1 MKPISPNVLKLNVD
15 SNVYLVEKKII
26 IDTGP
31 ESYKETV
38 RKTIS
43 EVIDLT
49 KIEKVIFTHLH
60 YDHIGNFELFPN
72 AEFFAS
78 EEAISDFKEA
88 PVEAVLNS
96 ALVNKFNVKLNTLT
110 ELEGFKIIKT
120 PGHTKG
126 SICLLYEKDNVLF
139 SGDTLFFKDN
149 IGRLDLPTSVPEQ
162 MDDSLKKLK
171 DYKTLAPGHD
181 Y

>member
-1 MKPISPNVLKLNVD
+1 MKQISSNVLKLNVD
-15 SNVYLVEKKII
+15 SNIYLVEKRII

-31 ESYKETV
+31 EPYKETV
-38 RKTIS
+38 RKAIS
-43 EVIDLT
+43 EVVDLT

-60 YDHIGNFELFPN
+60 YDHMGNYDLFPN

-78 EEAISDFKEA
+78 EEAIHDFEEA
-88 PVEAVLNS
+88 PEEAVLNS
-96 ALVNKFNVKLNTLT
+96 ALVSKFNVKLNPLT

-120 PGHTKG
+120 PGHTRG
-126 SICLLYEKDNVLF
+126 SICLLYIKDNVLF

-149 IGRLDLPTSVPEQ
+149 IGRLDLPTSVPEE
-162 MDDSLKKLK
+162 MDNSLKQLK